1 MAVITTRKKSPRA
14 PSMPLDEA
22 IDRTAKAY
30 ARDRLHPSPTD
41 VMAQHLGYKNANNGA
56 ALQALASLR
65 YYGLMERPSE
75 GLLAVSKAF
84 ESYHYAPDEQLKR
97 KLQVA
102 WLRSPPVFAELL
114 DKYAEG
120 LPSDPTLRHELIT
133 QKQFAP
139 PAAENLISVLR
150 RSVEFVGYFTRQDE
164 APPQS
169 LLSEEEGVPPPAP
182 AAVAFAPVQD
192 AAPKPPP
199 SVHGGGSQTVLVD
212 PPADAET
219 DKIPIRLPGGR
230 RAWLYVPSP
239 FYSGDKER
247 IKAQVDL
254 LLADDEDG
262 A

>member
-1 MAVITTRKKSPRA
+1 MAAVAARKKSPRA

-30 ARDRLHPSPTD
+30 ARDRLHPAPTD
-41 VMAQHLGYKNANNGA
+41 VMAQHLGYKSANNGA

-65 YYGLMERPSE
+65 YYGLMERSSE
-75 GLLAVSKAF
+75 GMMSVTKAF
-84 ESYHYAPDEQLKR
+84 ESYHFAPDEQLKR
-97 KLQVA
+97 RLQVT
-102 WLRSPPVFAELL
+102 WLRSPPVFSELL

-133 QKQFAP
+133 QKQFGP
-139 PAAENLISVLR
+139 PAAENLIVVLR
-150 RSVEFVGYFTRQDE
+150 RSVDFVGYFAHKNEEVPQATTADDDE
-164 APPQS
+164 D
-169 LLSEEEGVPPPAP
+169 LTPAP
-182 AAVAFAPVQD
+182 STYVSANE
-192 AAPKPPP
+192 P
-199 SVHGGGSQTVLVD
+199 SDRQPQTGQSGGKEPID
-212 PPADAET
+212 PPIDVET

-239 FYSGDKER
+239 FYSADKQR

-254 LLADDEDG
+254 LLADDDD

>member
-1 MAVITTRKKSPRA
+1 MSAVVSRKKSPRA

-30 ARDRLHPSPTD
+30 ARDRLHPAPTD
-41 VMAQHLGYKNANNGA
+41 VIAQHLGYKNANNGA

-65 YYGLMERPSE
+65 YYGLMERPSD
-75 GLLAVSKAF
+75 GMLVVSKAF

-97 KLQVA
+97 RLQIT
-102 WLRSPPVFAELL
+102 WLRNPPVFAEIL

-139 PAAENLISVLR
+139 PAAETLIAVLR
-150 RSVEFVGYFTRQDE
+150 RSVDFAGYFTQQDE
-164 APPQS
+164 VAA
-169 LLSEEEGVPPPAP
+169 LPPAVEDEASP
-182 AAVAFAPVQD
+182 APYITAQEQAFRPAP
-192 AAPKPPP
+192 
-199 SVHGGGSQTVLVD
+199 SGLGGGNPQNLGD
-212 PPADAET
+212 PPTDVSL
-219 DKIPIRLPGGR
+219 DKIPVRLPGGR
-230 RAWLYVPSP
+230 RAWLYVPTP
-239 FYSGDKER
+239 FYSGDKDR

-254 LLADDEDG
+254 LLADDEND

>member
-1 MAVITTRKKSPRA
+1 MAAVVPARKKSPRA

-30 ARDRLHPSPTD
+30 ARDRLHPAPTD

-65 YYGLMERPSE
+65 YYGLMERSAD
-75 GLLAVSKAF
+75 GMMTVSKAF

-97 KLQVA
+97 KLQIT

-114 DKYAEG
+114 DKYGAG

-139 PAAENLISVLR
+139 PAAETLIAVLR
-150 RSVEFVGYFTRQDE
+150 RSVDFVGYFDRQMEDSTSLIAE
-164 APPQS
+164 TVSTPTAPSDATAPEPSVKLPPSDPRGGGAATHVAPPSDVEMDQ
-169 LLSEEEGVPPPAP
+169 
-182 AAVAFAPVQD
+182 
-192 AAPKPPP
+192 
-199 SVHGGGSQTVLVD
+199 
-212 PPADAET
+212 
-219 DKIPIRLPGGR
+219 IPIRLPGGR

-239 FYSGDKER
+239 FYSGDKAR

-254 LLADDEDG
+254 LLADDEDAG
-262 A
+262 

>member
-1 MAVITTRKKSPRA
+1 MVTSVARKKSPRA

-30 ARDRLHPSPTD
+30 ARDRLHPAPTD

-65 YYGLMERPSE
+65 YYGLMERSSE
-75 GLLAVSKAF
+75 GMMSVSKAF
-84 ESYHYAPDEQLKR
+84 ESYHFAPDEQLKR
-97 KLQVA
+97 RLQVT
-102 WLRSPPVFAELL
+102 WLRSPPVFSELL

-133 QKQFAP
+133 QKQFSP
-139 PAAENLISVLR
+139 PAAENLIVVLR
-150 RSVEFVGYFTRQDE
+150 RSVDFVGYFAHKNEVVPQATLTEDDEPLMPASYVAANVPFDRQ
-164 APPQS
+164 PQ
-169 LLSEEEGVPPPAP
+169 V
-182 AAVAFAPVQD
+182 VQ
-192 AAPKPPP
+192 
-199 SVHGGGSQTVLVD
+199 SGGKESID
-212 PPADAET
+212 PPVDVET

-239 FYSGDKER
+239 FYSADKQR
-247 IKAQVDL
+247 IKAQIDL
-254 LLADDEDG
+254 LLADDEN

>member
-1 MAVITTRKKSPRA
+1 MVVNAARKKSPRA

-30 ARDRLHPSPTD
+30 ARDRLHPAPTD

-65 YYGLMERPSE
+65 YYGLMERSSE
-75 GLLAVSKAF
+75 GMMSVSKAF

-97 KLQVA
+97 KLQVT

-133 QKQFAP
+133 QKQFGP
-139 PAAENLISVLR
+139 PAAENLIVVLR
-150 RSVEFVGYFTRQDE
+150 RSVDFVGYFAHQDE
-164 APPQS
+164 EVAPQAVSTDDES
-169 LLSEEEGVPPPAP
+169 LAP
-182 AAVAFAPVQD
+182 ATPPHAPASESVIKHPQVA
-192 AAPKPPP
+192 
-199 SVHGGGSQTVLVD
+199 SGGGTEHVD
-212 PPADAET
+212 PPIDVAT

-239 FYSGDKER
+239 FYSADKQR

-262 A
+262 T

>member
-1 MAVITTRKKSPRA
+1 MAVVVTRKKSPRA
-14 PSMPLDEA
+14 PSMPLEEA

-30 ARDRLHPSPTD
+30 ARDRLHPAPTD

-65 YYGLMERPSE
+65 YYGLMERSSD
-75 GLLAVSKAF
+75 GMMAVSKAF

-97 KLQVA
+97 KLQVT
-102 WLRSPPVFAELL
+102 WLRSPQVFAELL

-139 PAAENLISVLR
+139 LAAENLIAVFR
-150 RSVEFVGYFTRQDE
+150 RSVDFARYFEQEDE
-164 APPQS
+164 AASPNPPM
-169 LLSEEEGVPPPAP
+169 EDE
-182 AAVAFAPVQD
+182 AAFVQEPVIKQ
-192 AAPKPPP
+192 P
-199 SVHGGGSQTVLVD
+199 SAVHGGGSPAAHID
-212 PPADAET
+212 PPTDVET

-239 FYSGDKER
+239 FYSGDKDR

-254 LLADDEDG
+254 LLADDEDDV
-262 A
+262 